1 MAAYP
6 KQLRIMILFA
16 IIASITSSVAAVVL
30 WLLYSRSLD
39 EYGERLQQVAS
50 LQVSLIKTTLIFGE
64 QAPQLLEH
72 PIVNAVK
79 ILDSAH
85 ELSPSFG
92 KSGDTTLA
100 AFKNGEVVYYYSQ
113 RQGDS
118 DEDPLVRFR
127 SSISE
132 PMSRALAGDSGILIG
147 KDYRGVKVLA
157 AYQPINELG
166 MGVVSKIDF
175 AELNRPF
182 IHAAWFSALAGLIM
196 VTLGSFFYHRIH
208 EKMNLQE
215 DLLHSRYRSIL
226 DNALDGIININKYGN
241 IQSINKAALSM
252 FGYEAHELLG
262 RNVNILM
269 VTSLRDVH
277 DSYIQTITNNRKAK
291 TKALGTVR
299 EVEGLRKDG
308 SSFPIEI
315 ALSRIVVDEEMY
327 FTGIVRDLTER
338 KRSARAMEEYRE
350 HLEDQVAKRTQE
362 LTLANKKLEK
372 LANLDGLTGIAN
384 RRVFDDD
391 LRKEW
396 RRAKRQKT
404 VMSLLMCD
412 VDFFKNYNDSYGH
425 LAGDECLRKVASTMQ
440 NLFQRAGD
448 LVTRYGGEEFAII
461 LPGVPYRGITKVAE
475 QLRLAITQLGIK
487 HLRPDGSSI
496 VTISIGG
503 VTVQPDV
510 EISEQDIVDQADKAL
525 YQAKQN
531 GRNISVTKEIKL
543 D

>member
-1 MAAYP
+1 
-6 KQLRIMILFA
+6 MILFA